1 MPSVAGS
8 CMPPSAFV
16 SRVAFSLH
24 FVPFSSHPCTN
35 KNWQYHAIDHCIERR
50 QCCLSASLISTIAT
64 LLHGAEGR
72 VTSPHVGRSKFRRKT
87 QKSYAPRSSHDDQ
100 GSVEKQKKTA
110 STGSRTLVSC
120 LEGKNDNRYTINA
133 KELLLA

>member
-1 MPSVAGS
+1 M
-8 CMPPSAFV
+8 
-16 SRVAFSLH
+16 
-24 FVPFSSHPCTN
+24 
-35 KNWQYHAIDHCIERR
+35 
-50 QCCLSASLISTIAT
+50 
-64 LLHGAEGR
+64 
-72 VTSPHVGRSKFRRKT
+72 TSPHVGRSKFRRKT